1 MVVSL
6 SAAVPFLVITLFS
19 HASSRLFIVGLI
31 EYKTAL
37 PEFLRFRLVADGGL
51 AICAGGT
58 AVISSERKMCLMMQA
73 SSDPLEIQLPDGS
86 VKEYSGTATA
96 LDVAGDISE
105 GLARSVVAVK
115 TEGTIFDSMR
125 PLSELSETRP
135 IPLTLLTTR
144 DPEAL
149 DVLRHSCAH
158 VMARAVMRLFEGV
171 GLAFGP
177 TTENGFYYDFDMER
191 PLREEDFVAIE
202 AEMKKIIKEGEAFER
217 FSLSREEAIS
227 LCDDLKQ
234 ELKVEHISSGLAEHE
249 SLSFY
254 RQGEFVDL
262 CRGPHISNAK
272 KIKAFKLL
280 SLAGAHW
287 KGDQSARPLQRLYG
301 TAFFDKKDQKAYLE
315 QVEEAKRRDHRVLGK
330 KLRLFEIEPDVGQG
344 LCLWLPKGATIRVT
358 LEDFIKKELLD
369 RGYQPVYSPH
379 IGRVDMY
386 ETSGHFPYYRDSQ
399 FAPIFGHSAG
409 QLVDYW
415 VKRIDDQEG
424 EPLDRA
430 QEQKLL
436 DAAIVMGFDSSEFKL
451 EASPEEK
458 RRILHDWEKSQER
471 YLLKPMNCP
480 HHVNMYRSQPRS
492 YRELPLRL
500 AEFGTVYRHEQTG
513 ELNGMLRVRGLTQD
527 DAHIFCTPEQVE
539 QEFRE
544 TIDLVR
550 FVLQSVGLD
559 NYRAQLSLRDS
570 QNKDKYVGDDAL
582 WDNAEETLRRVLEES
597 GLNFEA
603 EEGEAAFY
611 GPKVDFMVRDCIGRE
626 WQLGTVQLDYNLP
639 ARFKLEYIASDNK
652 PHQPVMIH
660 RAPFGSLER
669 FVGMLIEHYAGA
681 FPLWLAPEQV
691 RVLPLSD
698 KSADYAIEVE
708 KKLKAAGFRATTDL
722 HDSRLQAK
730 IRDAQI
736 ELIPYMLVVGPKE
749 AEAGAVAVRDRIEG
763 DVGVMPVEEAIAK
776 LTEEVDQRRIRQVAE
791 SSFTGFG
798 DSKEPEND
806 Y

>member
-1 MVVSL
+1 M
-6 SAAVPFLVITLFS
+6 I
-19 HASSRLFIVGLI
+19 
-31 EYKTAL
+31 
-37 PEFLRFRLVADGGL
+37 
-51 AICAGGT
+51 
-58 AVISSERKMCLMMQA
+58 QA
-73 SSDPLEIQLPDGS
+73 SSDPLEIQLPDGT

-96 LDVAGDISE
+96 LDVASDISE
-105 GLARSVVAVK
+105 GLARAVVAVK
-115 TEGTIFDSMR
+115 VEDTIFDSMR
-125 PLSELSETRP
+125 PLSELTEARP

-149 DVLRHSCAH
+149 GVLRHSCAH

-177 TTENGFYYDFDMER
+177 TTDNGFYYDFDLAT
-191 PLREEDFVAIE
+191 PIREDDFAAIE
-202 AEMKKIIKEGEAFER
+202 AEMKKIVKEGEAFER
-217 FSLSREEAIS
+217 FSLSREEAIA

-234 ELKVEHISSGLAEHE
+234 ELKVEHISGGLAEHE
-249 SLSFY
+249 TLSFY

-262 CRGPHISNAK
+262 CRGPHIPNAG

-301 TAFFDKKDQKAYLE
+301 TAFFDKKDQKAYLD

-358 LEDFIKKELLD
+358 LEDFIKKELLE

-415 VKRIDDQEG
+415 VKRLDEIDETPLNG
-424 EPLDRA
+424 EE
-430 QEQKLL
+430 EQKLL
-436 DAAIVMGFDSSEFKL
+436 DAAKVLGFNL
-451 EASPEEK
+451 EGFSLSAAPAEK
-458 RRILHDWEKSQER
+458 RRILHEWEKTQER

-480 HHVNMYRSQPRS
+480 HHVNMYKSQPRS

-539 QEFRE
+539 QEFRD

-550 FVLQSVGLD
+550 FVLKSVGLD

-570 QNKDKYVGDDAL
+570 KNKDKYVGDDAL

-597 GLNFEA
+597 GLNFKT

-639 ARFKLEYIASDNK
+639 ARFKLEYIGPDNK

-691 RVLPLSD
+691 RILPLSD
-698 KSADYAIEVE
+698 KSADYAIEVQ
-708 KKLKAAGFRATTDL
+708 KQFKAAGFRVSTDL

-749 AEAGAVAVRDRIEG
+749 AEAGAVAVRDRIDG
-763 DVGVMPVEEAIAK
+763 DVGVMPIAEAIAR
-776 LTEEVDQRRIRQVAE
+776 LTEEVTERRIRQVAE
-791 SSFTGFG
+791 STFSGFG
-798 DSKEPEND
+798 GSEHTDNE